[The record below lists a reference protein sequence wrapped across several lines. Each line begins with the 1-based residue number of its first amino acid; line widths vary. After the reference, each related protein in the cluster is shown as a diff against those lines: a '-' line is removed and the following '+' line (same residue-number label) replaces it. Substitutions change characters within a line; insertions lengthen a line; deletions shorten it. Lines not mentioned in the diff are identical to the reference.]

1 MTDQDFH
8 PGLTPGHLGAPVL
21 EPEGRP
27 PGAPRPHSDAP
38 DPHRRRNG
46 LACALT
52 ALSLVA
58 VFGGIGLT
66 GYTWFQQQR
75 KPPAAAD
82 YNGQGNGSVQVSVP
96 EGAGLSQIAS
106 ALVRNGVVASSL
118 AFTRA
123 AKGSAAAAGRIQPGT
138 YTLKLK
144 MSAAAALAV
153 LVDPANA
160 NGLTIPEGWRGY
172 QIFTAID
179 KKLNLPAGTTQKT
192 AQDQAAEL
200 GLPDFA
206 NGSPEG
212 YLFPARYA
220 ITDGTTALDLLKQMV
235 ERAGKEFSRDD
246 ANVVAQNLGQ
256 SLYGLVTVASMVQG
270 EADNNEDMGKVARV
284 IYNRLAKGMPLQLD
298 STINYALGRST
309 LNTTVTDTKLD
320 SPYNTYLHPGLPP
333 SPISNPGRQAIMAA
347 LDPTPGDWVYFVTV
361 KPGDTR
367 FTDSFDVQQRN
378 VAEFNAV
385 RAAKPSDAASGS
397 APATPSAAAPTAAG
411 TAP

>member
-27 PGAPRPHSDAP
+27 PGAPRPCSDAP

-46 LACALT
+46 LACGLT
-52 ALSLVA
+52 AFALIA

-66 GYTWFQQQR
+66 AYTWLRGQR
-75 KPPAAAD
+75 NPPAAAD
-82 YNGQGNGSVQVSVP
+82 YAGQGNGSVQVSVP

-138 YTLKLK
+138 YTLRQK
-144 MSAAAALAV
+144 MSAVAALAV
-153 LVDPANA
+153 LIDPANA
-160 NGLTIPEGWRGY
+160 NGLTIPEGWRCY
-172 QIFTAID
+172 QIYAAID
-179 KKLNLPAGTTQKT
+179 KKLKLPEGTTQRT
-192 AQDQAAEL
+192 AKEQGAEL

-212 YLFPARYA
+212 YLFPATYSV
-220 ITDGTTALDLLKQMV
+220 TDGTTALDMLKQMV
-235 ERAGKEFSRDD
+235 YRAGKEFSRDD
-246 ANVVAQNLGQ
+246 ANVVAQTLGQ

-270 EADNNEDMGKVARV
+270 EADNTEDMGKVARV

-309 LNTTVTDTKLD
+309 LNTSVSDTKLV

-333 SPISNPGRQAIMAA
+333 SPISNPGRQAITAA
-347 LDPTPGDWVYFVTV
+347 LDPTPGDWLYFVTV

-367 FTDSFDVQQRN
+367 FTDSFEVQQRN

-385 RAAKPSDAASGS
+385 RAAGKPSPSPSG
-397 APATPSAAAPTAAG
+397 PAAPTASTTGA
-411 TAP
+411 AMP